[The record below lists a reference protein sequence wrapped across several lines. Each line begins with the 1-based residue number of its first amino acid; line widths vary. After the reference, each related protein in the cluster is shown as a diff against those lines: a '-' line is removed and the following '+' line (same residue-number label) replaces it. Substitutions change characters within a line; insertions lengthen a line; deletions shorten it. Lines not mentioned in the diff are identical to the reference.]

1 MKQTFFKGV
10 LLSDLK
16 SNFIPG
22 SVTTCIKE
30 ALIWKERI
38 SSNKVKGAA
47 KHVRHGK
54 SCIIKIVVDTS
65 LFKTAEEFQRSGIKE
80 HSRENCWMN
89 SVKSKAQINSVVCYE
104 ILSEEDLS
112 RFCLL

>member
-16 SNFIPG
+16 SDFIPG

-30 ALIWKERI
+30 ALMWKERI

-65 LFKTAEEFQRSGIKE
+65 EFKTSEEFQRSGVKE
-80 HSRENCWMN
+80 HSRKNCWMN
-89 SVKSKAQINSVVCYE
+89 SVKTKAQINSIVCYE
-104 ILSEEDLS
+104 ILFEEDLTY
-112 RFCLL
+112 FCLL

>member
-30 ALIWKERI
+30 ALMWKERI

-65 LFKTAEEFQRSGIKE
+65 EFKTSEEFQRPGVEE
-80 HSRENCWMN
+80 HSRVNCWMN
-89 SVKSKAQINSVVCYE
+89 SVKTKAQINSVVC
-104 ILSEEDLS
+104 
-112 RFCLL
+112 